1 MKHSLS
7 ALPLLALT
15 LSFSACAD
23 KETSASYADH
33 VNVFIGTGGHGHTFL
48 NANESPKSEFYIF
61 NSTTLNRYPDCQP
74 FEVVQAM
81 ADYVGLRRDQVLAT
95 RGSDE
100 AIGLIIRTF
109 CEVGEG
115 IVVAPPTYGMY
126 EIAATTNRAQT
137 FYATRKPGFVLDYEV
152 IATALKAAPFKVKAV
167 FIDSPANPLGQLFDH
182 AELKRLLTDF
192 PEVLFVMDEAYIEF
206 KPEATTVG
214 LLGDFSNLIVTRTL
228 SKAFALAG
236 IRCGFALAHP
246 DIIALMTK
254 VIDPY
259 PIPDPVAQIAK
270 QALARGG
277 IELMH
282 ERVAKTVELRA
293 KFEHSLQELMTGANP
308 LVKRVYPSCANY
320 VLIEFNDGPKVFD
333 AMVQKGIILR
343 SFETKPGLKNCIR
356 VTIGTPEELDEVM
369 RTLTS
374 LVD

>member
-1 MKHSLS
+1 M
-7 ALPLLALT
+7 
-15 LSFSACAD
+15 
-23 KETSASYADH
+23 
-33 VNVFIGTGGHGHTFL
+33 
-48 NANESPKSEFYIF
+48 
-61 NSTTLNRYPDCQP
+61 
-74 FEVVQAM
+74 
-81 ADYVGLRRDQVLAT
+81 
-95 RGSDE
+95 
-100 AIGLIIRTF
+100 
-109 CEVGEG
+109 
-115 IVVAPPTYGMY
+115 
-126 EIAATTNRAQT
+126 
-137 FYATRKPGFVLDYEV
+137 
-152 IATALKAAPFKVKAV
+152 
-167 FIDSPANPLGQLFDH
+167 
-182 AELKRLLTDF
+182 
-192 PEVLFVMDEAYIEF
+192 
-206 KPEATTVG
+206 G

-277 IELMH
+277 IELMR
-282 ERVAKTVELRA
+282 ERVAKTVELRT

>member
-1 MKHSLS
+1 
-7 ALPLLALT
+7 
-15 LSFSACAD
+15 
-23 KETSASYADH
+23 
-33 VNVFIGTGGHGHTFL
+33 
-48 NANESPKSEFYIF
+48 
-61 NSTTLNRYPDCQP
+61 
-74 FEVVQAM
+74 
-81 ADYVGLRRDQVLAT
+81 
-95 RGSDE
+95 
-100 AIGLIIRTF
+100 
-109 CEVGEG
+109 
-115 IVVAPPTYGMY
+115 
-126 EIAATTNRAQT
+126 
-137 FYATRKPGFVLDYEV
+137 
-152 IATALKAAPFKVKAV
+152 
-167 FIDSPANPLGQLFDH
+167 
-182 AELKRLLTDF
+182 
-192 PEVLFVMDEAYIEF
+192 MDEAYIEF

-214 LLGDFSNLIVTRTL
+214 LINDYPNLIVTRTL

-320 VLIEFNDGPKVFD
+320 VLIEFNDGPKVFN

-356 VTIGTPEELDEVM
+356 VSIGTPEELDEVM
-369 RTLTS
+369 RTLTA
-374 LVD
+374 LVE